1 MKIAR
6 YLHANRIGFGIVDN
20 DRIVAITPSKQSPA
34 ATDPVTALLAA
45 LASQALPE
53 TAGWGRTG
61 EPTLPIEQVRL
72 LAPVE
77 RPGKIIGVGRNYVD
91 HASEMAVET
100 PDVPKIFFK
109 WPGSVIGHRDEIRHT
124 PAIRQLDYEVEIA
137 VVIGKAARNVPRS
150 EAARHI
156 AGLTI
161 VNDVSERSIQMMPKS
176 GSTSLAKSLDT
187 FCPMGPWLV
196 TLDEVGSLDN
206 IVLECRVNDELVQR
220 GHSGQMIFPIPVLIE
235 YLSQYITLE
244 PGDVIAT
251 GTPAGVAMFRDPPL
265 WLKPGDRIRMDVAGI
280 GTLQNRVVAA

>member
-6 YLHANRIGFGIVDN
+6 YQHANRIGFGFVDE
-20 DRIVAITPSKQSPA
+20 DRIVGITPGPKISA
-34 ATDPVTALLAA
+34 ATDPFAALLAA
-45 LASQALPE
+45 LANHVTPE
-53 TAGWGRTG
+53 TAGWVRTG
-61 EPTLPIEQVRL
+61 EPPLPIEKVRL

-91 HASEMAVET
+91 HANEMAVEL

-109 WPGSVIGHRDEIRHT
+109 WPGSVIGHGADIHHT
-124 PAIRQLDYEVEIA
+124 SAIRQLDYEVEIA
-137 VVIGKAARNVPRS
+137 VVIGKTARNVSRS

-161 VNDVSERSIQMMPKS
+161 VNDVSERKIQMMPKS

-196 TLDEVGSLDN
+196 TLDEVGSLDD
-206 IVLECRVNDELVQR
+206 IVLECHVNDELVQR
-220 GHSGQMIFPIPVLIE
+220 GRSGQMIFPIPVLIE
-235 YLSQYITLE
+235 YLSQYFTLE

-251 GTPAGVAMFRDPPL
+251 GTPSGVGMFRDPPR

-280 GTLQNRVVAA
+280 GTLLNRVVAV

>member
-6 YLHANRIGFGIVDN
+6 YLHANRIGFGIVDK
-20 DRIVAITPSKQSPA
+20 DQIVGITPSPQIPGE
-34 ATDPVTALLAA
+34 TDPLATLLAA
-45 LASQALPE
+45 LASDAIPE
-53 TAGWGRTG
+53 SAGWGRTG
-61 EPTLPIEQVRL
+61 EAPLPIEKVRL

-91 HASEMAVET
+91 HASEMAVEL

-109 WPGSVIGHRDEIRHT
+109 WPGSVIGHGEEIHHT
-124 PAIRQLDYEVEIA
+124 SAIRQLDYEVEIA
-137 VVIGKAARNVPRS
+137 VVIGRTARNVSRS
-150 EAARHI
+150 DAARHI

-161 VNDVSERSIQMMPKS
+161 VNDVSERRIQMMPKS

-235 YLSQYITLE
+235 YLSQYFTLE
-244 PGDVIAT
+244 PGDVITT
-251 GTPAGVAMFRDPPL
+251 GTPSGVGMFRDPPR

-280 GTLQNRVVAA
+280 GTLLNRVVAA